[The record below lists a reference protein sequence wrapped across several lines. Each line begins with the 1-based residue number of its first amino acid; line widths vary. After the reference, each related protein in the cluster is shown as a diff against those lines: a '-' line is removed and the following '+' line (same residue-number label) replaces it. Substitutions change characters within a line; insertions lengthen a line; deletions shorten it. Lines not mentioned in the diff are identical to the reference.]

1 MKFNCLFEK
10 IKIPF
15 LIITLVSLTT
25 SCTEG
30 QVSNNTIPQSPSSK
44 PPNLKKQLVS
54 LNGGDESNIDKLL
67 LQVNRANPE
76 NKKLA
81 SGLLE
86 DGKKVSEKHKQEGL
100 HGGRS
105 GLSKLFCGSVVN
117 YPTVEAL
124 IGCADSLVLADAGF
138 DVKVK
143 RFKSASEIYSTTL
156 KFSERVKSPISPA
169 ERKKIEANIK
179 CLDAFVKTS
188 NPKSPGCELIRIS
201 FKKP

>member
-1 MKFNCLFEK
+1 
-10 IKIPF
+10 
-15 LIITLVSLTT
+15 LIITLFSLTT

-30 QVSNNTIPQSPSSK
+30 QISDNTIPQSPSSN

-81 SGLLE
+81 SDLLE
-86 DGKKVSEKHKQEGL
+86 DGKKVSAKHKEESL

-124 IGCADSLVLADAGF
+124 IGCAESLSLADADF

-143 RFKSASEIYSTTL
+143 RFKSASKIYSTAL
-156 KFSERVKSPISPA
+156 EFSKRIKSPLSPA
-169 ERKKIEANIK
+169 ERQKIEGNIK
-179 CLDAFVKTS
+179 CLDTFVKKP
-188 NPKSPGCELIRIS
+188 NPKSPGCELIRLS
-201 FKKP
+201 LKKP